1 MNVSVP
7 ELNTML
13 SHFFAF
19 VKGLDIFLVLKVG
32 ISIIFGIFFTLYLR
46 RKIGNASEKH
56 LSAHHSQI
64 VRRLVFYTG
73 IALSFII
80 PLNIF
85 GVNVQNLMNAAS
97 ITAAIITAT
106 LAFAAQTSIANFLS
120 GVFLLAEKPF
130 QVGDYIELNGRLG
143 EILSIDLLSVK
154 MRTKSNILVRI
165 PNELLLKSQ
174 FDNVSRFPIRRCDI
188 QFKVAFNED
197 LAKVKKIL
205 LDVAKQNTLCLVSPA
220 PELTVL
226 RLTDAAVSLQFAIW
240 STQSAF
246 ASLETNIQM
255 DIQSA
260 FKEHSIQLP
269 NMPTVV
275 LEPV

>member
-1 MNVSVP
+1 MDLSMP

-13 SHFFAF
+13 SHVFAF
-19 VKGLDIFLVLKVG
+19 LKGLDILLVFKVASSVFLGVM
-32 ISIIFGIFFTLYLR
+32 FTLYLR

-56 LSAHHSQI
+56 LSAHHSQL
-64 VRRLVFYTG
+64 VRRTVFYAG
-73 IALSFII
+73 IALAII
-80 PLNIF
+80 VPLNVF
-85 GVNVQNLMNAAS
+85 GINVKGLMGAAGIAATI
-97 ITAAIITAT
+97 ITAAF
-106 LAFAAQTSIANFLS
+106 AFAAQTSISNFLS

-174 FDNVSRFPIRRCDI
+174 FDNVSRFPIRRCDV

-205 LDVAKQNTLCLVSPA
+205 LEVAAHNALCLVSPA
-220 PELTVL
+220 PELSVL
-226 RLTDAAVSLQFAIW
+226 RLNDTAVSLQFAVW
-240 STQSAF
+240 STQASF
-246 ASLETNIQM
+246 TSLETNIQM

-260 FKEHSIQLP
+260 FKQHDIQLP
-269 NMPTVV
+269 SVPTVV
-275 LEPV
+275 LESA

>member
-13 SHFFAF
+13 SHFFVF
-19 VKGLDIFLVLKVG
+19 LKGLDILLVLKVG
-32 ISIIFGIFFTLYLR
+32 LSIILGIFFTLYLR
-46 RKIGNASEKH
+46 RKIGNASEKR

-80 PLNIF
+80 PLSIF

-97 ITAAIITAT
+97 VTAAIITAT
-106 LAFAAQTSIANFLS
+106 LAFAAQTSISNFLS

-154 MRTKSNILVRI
+154 MRTKSNVLVRI

-188 QFKVAFNED
+188 QFKVAFHED
-197 LAKVKKIL
+197 LGKVKKIL

-226 RLTDAAVSLQFAIW
+226 RLTDAAVSLQLAVW

-255 DIQSA
+255 GIQSA
-260 FKEHSIQLP
+260 FKQHDIQLP

>member
-1 MNVSVP
+1 MP

-13 SHFFAF
+13 SHVF
-19 VKGLDIFLVLKVG
+19 VFLKGLDIFLVFKVAS
-32 ISIIFGIFFTLYLR
+32 SIFLGVMFTLYLR

-56 LSAHHSQI
+56 LSAHHSQL
-64 VRRLVFYTG
+64 VRRTVFYAG
-73 IALSFII
+73 IALAII
-80 PLNIF
+80 VPLNVF
-85 GVNVQNLMNAAS
+85 GINVKGLVGAAGIAATI
-97 ITAAIITAT
+97 ITAAF
-106 LAFAAQTSIANFLS
+106 AFAAQTSISNFLS

-205 LDVAKQNTLCLVSPA
+205 LAVAAHNPLCLVSPA

-226 RLTDAAVSLQFAIW
+226 RLTDAAVGLQFAVW
-240 STQSAF
+240 GTQNTFS
-246 ASLETNIQM
+246 SLETNIQM

-260 FKEHSIQLP
+260 FKQHDIQLP
-269 NMPTVV
+269 SMPTVL
-275 LEPV
+275 LESV